1 LPSQGHQAQLYRYI
15 CIGRIYNRDVKHMS
29 NVEININPALKAFS
43 LLIGETEGIVGKEQG
58 KMWHK

>member
-1 LPSQGHQAQLYRYI
+1 
-15 CIGRIYNRDVKHMS
+15 MS